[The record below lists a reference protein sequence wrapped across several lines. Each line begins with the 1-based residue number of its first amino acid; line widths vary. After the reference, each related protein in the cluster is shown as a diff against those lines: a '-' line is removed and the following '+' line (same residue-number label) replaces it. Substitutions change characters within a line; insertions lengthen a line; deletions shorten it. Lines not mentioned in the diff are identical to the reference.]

1 MTGPA
6 VRLHDV
12 TLAYRGHP
20 AVHHV
25 TGTFAPGSHTA
36 ILGPNGAGKSTL
48 LQAIAGLRP
57 VDGGRIEHDV
67 PRGRIAYLPQNA
79 TLDRTFPV
87 TAMDVVLMGHWARA
101 GAFRGLTRAQRR
113 QAEAALDAVSLDG
126 FGGRQIGTLSAGQFQ
141 RMLFARL
148 LVQDCPLILLDEP
161 FNGVDDA
168 TVGDLLRLIGGWRA
182 EGRTVIAVLHD
193 VAQVRAGFDH
203 VLLLAR
209 HCVGW
214 GPTVETLAVTGAPA
228 THLAEAWRDDAEWCA
243 RGAA

>member
-1 MTGPA
+1 MIGPA
-6 VRLHDV
+6 VHLYDV

-25 TGTFAPGSHTA
+25 GGTFAPGSHTA
-36 ILGPNGAGKSTL
+36 ILGANGAGKSTL

-57 VDGGRIEHDV
+57 VDDGRID
-67 PRGRIAYLPQNA
+67 RGQSRIAYLPQNA

-87 TAMDVVLMGHWARA
+87 TVMDVVLMGHW
-101 GAFRGLTRAQRR
+101 TRTGGFLGFDREQRR
-113 QAEAALDAVSLDG
+113 QADDALDAVSLDG
-126 FGGRQIGTLSAGQFQ
+126 FAHRQIGTLSVGQFQ

-148 LVQDCPLILLDEP
+148 LVQDCPLVLLDEP

-168 TVGDLLRLIGGWRA
+168 TTADLMRLVAGWRR

-193 VAQVRAGFDH
+193 LAQVRAGFDH

-214 GPTVETLAVTGAPA
+214 GPTAATLAANGAPA
-228 THLAEAWRDDAEWCA
+228 AHLAEAWRDDAEWCA